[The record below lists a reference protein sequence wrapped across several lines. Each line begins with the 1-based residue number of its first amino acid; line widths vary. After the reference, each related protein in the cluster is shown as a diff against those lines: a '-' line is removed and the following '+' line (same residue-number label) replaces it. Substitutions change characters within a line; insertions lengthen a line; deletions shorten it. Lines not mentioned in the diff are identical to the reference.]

1 MLAENLKVLLA
12 STEVLALKARNFHW
26 NVEGPDFPQYH
37 KFLDEYYS
45 DVYGSVDRI
54 AEYIR
59 TLDVYAPGSLTRYS
73 ELSLIQDQVKIPRAE
88 LMMQEL
94 YVDNEKMIE
103 IVKQLF
109 SNANDLNEQGI
120 ANFMAE
126 RQDAFGKFGWQLRSI
141 LKKERA

>member
-12 STEVLALKARNFHW
+12 STNVLAIKAQNFHW
-26 NVEGPDFPQYH
+26 NVEGSDFPQYH
-37 KFLDEYYS
+37 KFLDDYYS

-59 TLDVYAPGSLTRYS
+59 ALDAYTPGSLTRYA
-73 ELSLIQDQVKIPRAE
+73 ELSQIQDQIKIPRAR
-88 LMMQEL
+88 LMMEEL
-94 YVDNEKMIE
+94 YVDNQKMTE
-103 IVKQLF
+103 IVKQIF
-109 SNANDLNEQGI
+109 SNANDVNEQGI

-141 LKKERA
+141 LKTDRE

>member
-37 KFLDEYYS
+37 KFLDDYYS

-59 TLDVYAPGSLTRYS
+59 TLDVYAPGSLTRYA
-73 ELSLIQDQVKIPRAE
+73 ELSLIQDQTKIPRAE
-88 LMMQEL
+88 LMLQEL
-94 YVDNEKMIE
+94 YEDNTKMIE
-103 IVKQLF
+103 IIKQLF
-109 SNANDLNEQGI
+109 SNANDVNEQGI

-126 RQDAFGKFGWQLRSI
+126 RQDAHGKFGWMLRSM